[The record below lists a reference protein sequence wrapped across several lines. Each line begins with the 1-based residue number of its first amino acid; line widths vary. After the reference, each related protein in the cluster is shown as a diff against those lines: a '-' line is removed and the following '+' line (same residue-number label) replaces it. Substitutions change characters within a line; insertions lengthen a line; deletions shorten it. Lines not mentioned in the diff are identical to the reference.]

1 MKTHDFPDKE
11 RKEAQLLLMSGL
23 EKIGSKSNLSTI
35 MPTAVQM
42 CPQTCNEHSRF
53 GGQGESRQAITNS
66 KDKINV
72 VILTSELL
80 GKERRPG
87 T

>member
-35 MPTAVQM
+35 MPTAAEM
-42 CPQTCNEHSRF
+42 CPQTCNDTPGLGDRGNPTKQSP
-53 GGQGESRQAITNS
+53 
-66 KDKINV
+66 
-72 VILTSELL
+72 ILEI
-80 GKERRPG
+80 K
-87 T
+87 